1 MSTPNPEIKNLYVL
15 EILSFDKKSFTIKLT
30 ISLNKLEIFISND
43 SSLSLSYKLSFTIN
57 DFHKLNKYFKQFDSV
72 EEIFNFII
80 GIEKLEERI
89 NITTED
95 KFVKLNIS
103 LPNISKGSLYNNI
116 EIMIPSVDVKE
127 SDLIIKLCEKVEKI
141 NILELKFKYLF
152 QVLNKNESD
161 FNSYLEVRFN
171 MNKNVKNIDSK
182 IITFDDLI
190 LPALGIK
197 KVLNKTIKGV
207 NLLYRASRDGDSTQF
222 HSKCNG
228 KLNTVTFVKAK
239 NGRKFGGFANQGWH
253 SSNAYIL
260 DNKAFLFSLD
270 LFECYYY
277 NSGNNQIYGSSSYGP
292 LWGAGHDLYLA
303 SGCLNNNSSTTN
315 QSSSYNYNGKTL
327 TLSGGSN
334 FQAIDYET
342 YEFILD

>member
-1 MSTPNPEIKNLYVL
+1 M
-15 EILSFDKKSFTIKLT
+15 
-30 ISLNKLEIFISND
+30 
-43 SSLSLSYKLSFTIN
+43 
-57 DFHKLNKYFKQFDSV
+57 
-72 EEIFNFII
+72 
-80 GIEKLEERI
+80 
-89 NITTED
+89 
-95 KFVKLNIS
+95 NIS

-116 EIMIPSVDVKE
+116 EILIPSVDVKE

-152 QVLNKNESD
+152 QVLGKNESD
-161 FNSYLEVRFN
+161 FDSYLEIRFN